1 MQMKG
6 FLCSLAALASSSV
19 ASDES
24 LSLIQIHAHRGLRD
38 ACDDAKEAS
47 NQAKQSF
54 NDLKK
59 QMKDLKAS
67 LKAAKADMKSKNGDA
82 KGACKGSKKS
92 KKTSNV
98 YESAPGVGGWGGMCT
113 CPDGQQYNVGDMND
127 ACGSLACVGGTPGPC
142 ERVGR
147 AERTGMKATCGSAP
161 EKKSKKSTTPPA
173 GNFDVFYQGG
183 QRSVGA
189 VVDCSGIIEQPGIF
203 KEQLQTEGVA
213 QKCSQARDAK
223 ATFFVMNTHG
233 AGKYEC
239 LWVDG
244 DNLVGSH
251 YTGPNAYW
259 GTIEYRRTSSVN
271 CGPPKKSKK
280 AKVIEGPISAVI
292 VSEYDTYDGRF
303 PAKNVLD
310 STWQG
315 GSHNNGQTYLTRNC
329 GGGWFVMQMQDVGA
343 IKEFHILN
351 TCNTPYNDRSAKDIT
366 ISLSSDNSNWD
377 TVLNYQMQRC
387 TPIKGDPLVL
397 PNPEPIKAQYIK
409 VELKTCY
416 GASAGLNYFQ
426 AFR

>member
-147 AERTGMKATCGSAP
+147 AERTGMKATCGSGKAP
-161 EKKSKKSTTPPA
+161 KKKKEEVKKP
-173 GNFDVFYQGG
+173 NVYERVGG
-183 QRSVGA
+183 VGA
-189 VVDCSGIIEQPGIF
+189 WGGTCTCPDGQVYQVGDYNNYCGSLACIGGTPSSCEQVGRS
-203 KEQLQTEGVA
+203 ERTGM
-213 QKCSQARDAK
+213 QA
-223 ATFFVMNTHG
+223 T
-233 AGKYEC
+233 
-239 LWVDG
+239 
-244 DNLVGSH
+244 
-251 YTGPNAYW
+251 
-259 GTIEYRRTSSVN
+259 
-271 CGPPKKSKK
+271 CG
-280 AKVIEGPISAVI
+280 
-292 VSEYDTYDGRF
+292 
-303 PAKNVLD
+303 
-310 STWQG
+310 
-315 GSHNNGQTYLTRNC
+315 
-329 GGGWFVMQMQDVGA
+329 
-343 IKEFHILN
+343 
-351 TCNTPYNDRSAKDIT
+351 
-366 ISLSSDNSNWD
+366 
-377 TVLNYQMQRC
+377 
-387 TPIKGDPLVL
+387 
-397 PNPEPIKAQYIK
+397 
-409 VELKTCY
+409 
-416 GASAGLNYFQ
+416 
-426 AFR
+426 